1 MWPFLKCLTR
11 VSSSHGSG
19 CLVRLDG
26 LLQASQL
33 VTSEL
38 KKNLRQ
44 VPFLNSLEDSQLDY
58 LVSIGKRIPLNN
70 GELLFRKGDP
80 GRSMY
85 LILEGP
91 IQIYVESSDGQ
102 AAVLGVLES
111 GQFLGEMALLDG
123 GARSA
128 HALTLTPCEVFV
140 LERASFL
147 TLITMYPELL
157 TRLLSGLTERL
168 RRTDERYIAQ
178 MAGVAQEVSA
188 PLDAISAN
196 VRAIKQDLAAES
208 ASPLLRPFVD
218 KIRNAADVIEKDGA
232 YAKALLQNFRRQT
245 KD

>member
-1 MWPFLKCLTR
+1 MLRNQMT
-11 VSSSHGSG
+11 
-19 CLVRLDG
+19 
-26 LLQASQL
+26 
-33 VTSEL
+33 EL

-85 LILEGP
+85 LILEGR

>member
-1 MWPFLKCLTR
+1 MLRNQMT
-11 VSSSHGSG
+11 
-19 CLVRLDG
+19 
-26 LLQASQL
+26 
-33 VTSEL
+33 EL

-58 LVSIGKRIPLNN
+58 LVRIGKRIPLNN

-85 LILEGP
+85 LILEGR

>member
-1 MWPFLKCLTR
+1 MLRNQMT
-11 VSSSHGSG
+11 
-19 CLVRLDG
+19 
-26 LLQASQL
+26 
-33 VTSEL
+33 EL

-58 LVSIGKRIPLNN
+58 LVEIGKRIPLND

-85 LILEGP
+85 LILEGR
-91 IQIYVESSDGQ
+91 IQIYMESSDGQ
-102 AAVLGVLES
+102 AAVLRVLES

-196 VRAIKQDLAAES
+196 VRAIKEDLAAES
-208 ASPLLRPFVD
+208 GSPLLRPFVD

>member
-1 MWPFLKCLTR
+1 MLRNQMT
-11 VSSSHGSG
+11 
-19 CLVRLDG
+19 
-26 LLQASQL
+26 
-33 VTSEL
+33 EL

-58 LVSIGKRIPLNN
+58 LVEVGKRIPLNN

-85 LILEGP
+85 LILEGR
-91 IQIYVESSDGQ
+91 IQIYMESSDGQ
-102 AAVLGVLES
+102 AAVLRVLES

-168 RRTDERYIAQ
+168 RRTDERYLAQ

-196 VRAIKQDLAAES
+196 VCAIKQDLAAES
-208 ASPLLRPFVD
+208 ASPSLRPFVE
-218 KIRNAADVIEKDGA
+218 KIRNAADVIEKNGA

-245 KD
+245 RME

>member
-1 MWPFLKCLTR
+1 MLR
-11 VSSSHGSG
+11 NEMM
-19 CLVRLDG
+19 
-26 LLQASQL
+26 
-33 VTSEL
+33 EL
-38 KKNLRQ
+38 KNEMMELKEGLRQ
-44 VPFLNSLEDSQLDY
+44 VPFLESLEDSQIDY
-58 LVSIGKRIPLNN
+58 LVKIGKRVPLNSR
-70 GELLFRKGDP
+70 ELLFRKGDP
-80 GRSMY
+80 GRCMY
-85 LILEGP
+85 VILEGR
-91 IQIYVESSDGQ
+91 IQIYMESSDGQ
-102 AAVLGVLES
+102 AAVLRVLES

-128 HALTLTPCEVFV
+128 NALTLTPCEVFV

-147 TLITMYPELL
+147 NLITTYPELL

-168 RRTDERYIAQ
+168 RRTDERYLAQ
-178 MAGVAQEVSA
+178 MAGVAQEVSV

-196 VRAIKQDLAAES
+196 VCAIKQDLAVES

>member
-1 MWPFLKCLTR
+1 MLRNQMT
-11 VSSSHGSG
+11 
-19 CLVRLDG
+19 
-26 LLQASQL
+26 
-33 VTSEL
+33 EL

-85 LILEGP
+85 LILEGR

-128 HALTLTPCEVFV
+128 NALTLTPCEVFV

-147 TLITMYPELL
+147 NLITLYPELL

-168 RRTDERYIAQ
+168 RRTDERYLAQ

-196 VRAIKQDLAAES
+196 VRAIKEDLAAES
-208 ASPLLRPFVD
+208 GSPLLRPFVD

-232 YAKALLQNFRRQT
+232 HAKALLQNFRRQT

>member
-1 MWPFLKCLTR
+1 MLRNQMTQ
-11 VSSSHGSG
+11 
-19 CLVRLDG
+19 
-26 LLQASQL
+26 LQK
-33 VTSEL
+33 T
-38 KKNLRQ
+38 LRQ
-44 VPFLNSLEDSQLDY
+44 VPFLNSLEDSQIDY
-58 LVSIGKRIPLNN
+58 LVKIGKRIPLNN

-85 LILEGP
+85 LILEGR
-91 IQIYVESSDGQ
+91 IQIYLESSDGQ
-102 AAVLGVLES
+102 AAVLRVLEC

-128 HALTLTPCEVFV
+128 NALTLTPCEVFV

-147 TLITMYPELL
+147 NLITIYPELL

-168 RRTDERYIAQ
+168 RRTDERYLAQ

-188 PLDAISAN
+188 FLDAISAN

-218 KIRNAADVIEKDGA
+218 KIRNAADVIEQDGVC
-232 YAKALLQNFRRQT
+232 AKALLQDFRRQT

>member
-1 MWPFLKCLTR
+1 MLRNQMT
-11 VSSSHGSG
+11 
-19 CLVRLDG
+19 
-26 LLQASQL
+26 
-33 VTSEL
+33 EL

-58 LVSIGKRIPLNN
+58 LVEIGKRIPLND

-85 LILEGP
+85 LILEGR
-91 IQIYVESSDGQ
+91 IQIYMESSDGQ
-102 AAVLGVLES
+102 AAVLRVLES

-128 HALTLTPCEVFV
+128 NALTLTPCEVFV

-147 TLITMYPELL
+147 NLITLYPELL

-168 RRTDERYIAQ
+168 RRTDERYLAQ

-196 VRAIKQDLAAES
+196 VRAIKEDLAVES

-232 YAKALLQNFRRQT
+232 HAKALLQNFRRQT

>member
-1 MWPFLKCLTR
+1 MLRNHMT
-11 VSSSHGSG
+11 
-19 CLVRLDG
+19 
-26 LLQASQL
+26 
-33 VTSEL
+33 EL

-58 LVSIGKRIPLNN
+58 LVKVGKRIPLNS
-70 GELLFRKGDP
+70 GEVLFRKGDS

-85 LILEGP
+85 LILQGR
-91 IQIYVESSDGQ
+91 IQIYMESSDGQ
-102 AAVLGVLES
+102 AAVLRVLES

-128 HALTLTPCEVFV
+128 NALTLTPCEVFV

-147 TLITMYPELL
+147 NLITIYPELL

-168 RRTDERYIAQ
+168 RRTDERYLAQ

-196 VRAIKQDLAAES
+196 VRAIKEDLAAES

>member
-1 MWPFLKCLTR
+1 MLRNKMTE
-11 VSSSHGSG
+11 S
-19 CLVRLDG
+19 
-26 LLQASQL
+26 
-33 VTSEL
+33 
-38 KKNLRQ
+38 KKGLRQ
-44 VPFLNSLEDSQLDY
+44 VPFLDALEDSQIDY
-58 LVSIGKRIPLNN
+58 LVKIGKRVALNN

-80 GRSMY
+80 GHSMY
-85 LILEGP
+85 VILEGR
-91 IQIYVESSDGQ
+91 IQIYMESSDGQ
-102 AAVLGVLES
+102 VAVLRVLDS

-128 HALTLTPCEVFV
+128 NARTLSPCEVFV

-147 TLITMYPELL
+147 NLITTYPELL

-168 RRTDERYIAQ
+168 RRIDERYLAQ

-196 VRAIKQDLAAES
+196 VRAIKEDLAAES

-232 YAKALLQNFRRQT
+232 YAKALLQRKCHDT
-245 KD
+245 L